1 MSLVPP
7 PKVEKLQAALHTK
20 AKGSPSYRFYALYD
34 KIYRQDMLEYAFYCC
49 LANQG
54 VAGVDG
60 VTFELDQGY
69 GEEKWLDELAE
80 ELRQQTYRP
89 QPLRRVNIPK
99 EGQPGK
105 TRPLGIPCIR
115 DRVVQMAAVIVLGPI
130 FEADLEPEQYAYRP
144 ERSAKDAVRQVES
157 LIREGFTEVIDADLS
172 GYFDSIPH
180 PN

>member
-1 MSLVPP
+1 MRLIPP
-7 PKVEKLQAALHTK
+7 PKVEKLQVALHTK

-34 KIYRQDMLEYAFYCC
+34 KIYREDVLRHAFYCC

-54 VAGVDG
+54 APGVDG
-60 VTFELDQGY
+60 QTFQQIEAY
-69 GEEKWLDELAE
+69 GEEKWLAELAE

-115 DRVVQMAAVIVLGPI
+115 DRVVQMATVSGLGTN
-130 FEADLEPEQYAYRP
+130 LRGRP
-144 ERSAKDAVRQVES
+144 GAGAIRVSSRTE
-157 LIREGFTEVIDADLS
+157 REGRREACRVATPCGFH
-172 GYFDSIPH
+172 GGG
-180 PN
+180 